1 MTSFVIY
8 SYEIGERYKRVAA
21 RSVATCWEKLI

>member
-8 SYEIGERYKRVAA
+8 SYEIGERYKRVQ
-21 RSVATCWEKLI
+21 RDQSLRVGKN